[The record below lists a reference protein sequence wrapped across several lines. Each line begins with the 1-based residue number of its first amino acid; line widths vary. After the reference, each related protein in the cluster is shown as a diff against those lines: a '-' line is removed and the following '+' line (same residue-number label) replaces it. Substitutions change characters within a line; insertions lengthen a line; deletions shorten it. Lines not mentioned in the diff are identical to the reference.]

1 MNFIIAALI
10 RKTTTIVIT
19 EIINERKGAK
29 IKEKRRGN
37 YHFCLYAGVL
47 QCHTVCDRMFS
58 VCFIIVITI
67 IFIDVMLLRAFIDQ
81 SAIHL
86 AIYRFHLDMLY
97 LFFSKLCF
105 FRSFPVCALCVVH
118 AFMSFQLHSS
128 TVSMNFTCIYTLRR
142 IACTYS
148 VRRTHIYLVK

>member
-47 QCHTVCDRMFS
+47 QCHTVSDRMFS

-86 AIYRFHLDMLY
+86 DIYRFHLDMLY

-105 FRSFPVCALCVVH
+105 FCSFPVCALC
-118 AFMSFQLHSS
+118 S
-128 TVSMNFTCIYTLRR
+128 TCIYELSVAFKYGFNEFYLHLH
-142 IACTYS
+142 IASYCLHVQCTSY
-148 VRRTHIYLVK
+148 THLFG